1 VFSSVTGK
9 RYQDKVLEREAT
21 TEMASTLGLDLHPD
35 KEYELVAGQ
44 PREKPMGGARH
55 SGVGVRLITRLAS
68 HVEAHQLGGVYGPDA
83 TFQIGENQR
92 IPDVAFV
99 AATRLPVEG
108 EPEGIWP
115 MAPDLAVEIIS
126 PYDLYEKVI
135 SKVEEYLA
143 GGVRQVWLISSEHK
157 TVTIYSS
164 PTHTTILT
172 EADDLVSEE
181 LLPGFRCRIAD
192 LFRSPRGVR
201 G

>member
-1 VFSSVTGK
+1 
-9 RYQDKVLEREAT
+9 
-21 TEMASTLGLDLHPD
+21 MASTISLDLHPD
-35 KEYELVAGQ
+35 KEYEIVAGQ
-44 PREKPMGGARH
+44 PEEKTMGGARH
-55 SGVGVRLITRLAS
+55 SGVGVRLIVRIAS

-99 AATRLPVEG
+99 AAARLPAEG

-126 PYDLYEKVI
+126 PNDLYERVI

-143 GGVRQVWLISSEHK
+143 GGVRQVWLISPEHK

-192 LFRSPRGVR
+192 LFRSPLGMRG
-201 G
+201 

>member
-1 VFSSVTGK
+1 MAGE
-9 RYQDKVLEREAT
+9 DT
-21 TEMASTLGLDLHPD
+21 TQMASTMSLDLHSD
-35 KEYELVAGQ
+35 KEYEIVAGQ
-44 PREKPMGGARH
+44 PEEKTMEGARH
-55 SGVGVRLITRLAS
+55 SGVGVRLIMRLAS
-68 HVEAHQLGGVYGPDA
+68 HVEMHQLGGVYGPDA

-115 MAPDLAVEIIS
+115 MPPDLAVEIIS

-143 GGVRQVWLISSEHK
+143 RGVRQVWLISSEHR
-157 TVTIYSS
+157 TITIYSS

-172 EADDLVSEE
+172 EADDLASEE

-192 LFRSPRGVR
+192 LFRSPVGVR

>member
-1 VFSSVTGK
+1 
-9 RYQDKVLEREAT
+9 LEKEET
-21 TEMASTLGLDLHPD
+21 TTMASTISLDLHPD
-35 KEYELVAGQ
+35 KEYEIVAGQ
-44 PREKPMGGARH
+44 PEEKTMGGARH
-55 SGVGVRLITRLAS
+55 SGVGVRLIMRLAS
-68 HVEAHQLGGVYGPDA
+68 HVETHQLGGIYGPDA

-99 AATRLPVEG
+99 AATRFPVEG

-115 MAPDLAVEIIS
+115 MPPDLAVEIIS

-143 GGVRQVWLISSEHK
+143 RGVRQVWLISSEHK
-157 TVTIYSS
+157 TITIYSS

-172 EADDLVSEE
+172 AADDLVSEE

-192 LFRSPRGVR
+192 LFRSPLGARG
-201 G
+201 